1 MDKSE
6 ILPLFRVGGRREK
19 TKQTKPKHFI
29 RVHEALFF
37 RKVSNIKPE
46 YCQMP
51 LKSREG
57 RNSYSKI
64 TMLKT
69 KQKSSCLNLY

>member
-6 ILPLFRVGGRREK
+6 ILPLFRVGGSREK
-19 TKQTKPKHFI
+19 SKQTKPKHFI
-29 RVHEALFF
+29 RVHEALCF
-37 RKVSNIKPE
+37 REVSNIKPE
-46 YCQMP
+46 YCHMP

-69 KQKSSCLNLY
+69 KQKAAV